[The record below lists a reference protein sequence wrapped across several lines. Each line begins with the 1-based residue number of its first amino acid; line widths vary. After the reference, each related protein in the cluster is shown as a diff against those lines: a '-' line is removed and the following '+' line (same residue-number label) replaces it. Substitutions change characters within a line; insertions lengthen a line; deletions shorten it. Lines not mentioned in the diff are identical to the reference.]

1 VLMSAST
8 NSTTISAEIPNYEF
22 LFQPSLLGLK
32 YIVEETREDQL
43 GMDRH
48 YMGILKTVEGFSI
61 VCGWLGIRLHSLFK

>member
-1 VLMSAST
+1 MLMSAST
-8 NSTTISAEIPNYEF
+8 DSTTISAGIPNYEF
-22 LFQPSLLGLK
+22 LFQPPLLGLK